1 MTLTEQMKADGWIEH
16 DGGPC
21 PVAPDCRVIVMQR
34 TGHIRNVRKA
44 SHWSAR
50 ADEPDWG
57 QDCWIHQA
65 EWCDIIAYR
74 PEQPQ

>member
-21 PVAPDCRVIVMQR
+21 PVEPETPVIVWLRGWFEPESQ
-34 TGHIRNVRKA
+34 TA
-44 SHWSAR
+44 DYR
-50 ADEPDWG
+50 AGTYDWEHVPDDAG
-57 QDCWIHQA
+57 Q
-65 EWCDIIAYR
+65 DIIAYR